1 MSMVQIDTSVGR
13 LENDHGRREL
23 EDRHSGC
30 FVALVSKVHGAPGV
44 YVTEA
49 DV

>member
-1 MSMVQIDTSVGR
+1 MLVNVNGPDR
-13 LENDHGRREL
+13 CLENDHGRREL
-23 EDRHSGC
+23 EDRHTGC
-30 FVALVSKVHGAPGV
+30 FVALALNVHDAPGV

>member
-1 MSMVQIDTSVGR
+1 MVQIDTWVGR

-23 EDRHSGC
+23 EDRHTEC
-30 FVALVSKVHGAPGV
+30 FVALALNVHGVPGV